1 MEIVTIALDAIFTPI
16 KNVNFQI
23 ENMRVGDRTD
33 FDKLNLE
40 IETDGTITPEE
51 AFFYACD
58 ILLKHFNI
66 ILGSNKNKEAKEL
79 SKEDDSNN
87 EPVAVEDVSKT
98 PVEDLKLSTRTL
110 NALNENSIKTVG
122 GIIKKSEKSLS
133 EMEGIGETALS
144 EIKKSLKKLGLE
156 LKAE

>member
-1 MEIVTIALDAIFTPI
+1 
-16 KNVNFQI
+16 
-23 ENMRVGDRTD
+23 
-33 FDKLNLE
+33 
-40 IETDGTITPEE
+40 
-51 AFFYACD
+51 
-58 ILLKHFNI
+58 
-66 ILGSNKNKEAKEL
+66 LGSNKNKEAKEL